1 MPILNFSRRS
11 TSERLVQA
19 DTIDRTLFAND
30 RLVVGEFWCPPE
42 SRCWHGL
49 NSVSAAPHVIF
60 PRTPV
65 TIRQLGRDPVV
76 CDRNHV
82 LYFNPGQRF
91 FRSLRSRDGDH
102 SYYVEPTP
110 ELVFRLGRGL
120 TSFPF
125 AFGPC
130 DPGVFLL
137 QRLAVRHL
145 REPNPDPLLVEE
157 CMTEAIAQA
166 LERARSFHGLRARS
180 REATRAAHREIVD
193 QTKELLAARFR
204 ERLTMGE
211 IAGSIGVSRYHLSRV
226 FRACTGFSLHGYRNQ
241 LRLRAALERLA
252 DQHVVLPPLA
262 AELGFSSHSH
272 FTAAFRE
279 AFGVAPSS
287 LRGRVGRAK
296 LKDVLARQAASRIVP
311 LSAASGAD

>member
-1 MPILNFSRRS
+1 
-11 TSERLVQA
+11 VQA
-19 DTIDRTLFAND
+19 DTIDRRLFAND

-60 PRTPV
+60 PRRPV
-65 TIRQLGRDPVV
+65 TIRQLGREPVV

-82 LYFNPGQRF
+82 LFFNPGQRF

-102 SYYVEPTP
+102 SYYVELAP
-110 ELVFRLGRGL
+110 ELMFNLGGGL

-125 AFGPC
+125 AFAPC
-130 DPGVFLL
+130 DPSVFLL

-145 REPNPDPLLVEE
+145 REPTPDPLLVEKALV
-157 CMTEAIAQA
+157 EALAQA
-166 LERARSFHGLRARS
+166 LDRARRFHQLRGGG
-180 REATRAAHREIVD
+180 REATRSAHREIVD

-204 ERLTMGE
+204 ERLTMAE

-226 FRACTGFSLHGYRNQ
+226 FRTCTGFSLHGYRNQ
-241 LRLRAALERLA
+241 LRLRAALERLVDPHA
-252 DQHVVLPPLA
+252 ALPALA

-287 LRGRVGRAK
+287 LRGRVGRKK
-296 LKDVLARQAASRIVP
+296 LMDTLARLAAGRIVP

>member
-1 MPILNFSRRS
+1 M
-11 TSERLVQA
+11 QA
-19 DTIDRTLFAND
+19 DTIHRTLFENE
-30 RLVVGEFWCPPE
+30 RLVLGELWCPPE

-65 TIRQLGRDPVV
+65 TIRQLGREPVV

-82 LYFNPGQRF
+82 LFFNPGQRF

-102 SYYVEPTP
+102 SYYVELAP
-110 ELVFRLGRGL
+110 ELMFNLAHL
-120 TSFPF
+120 SSFPF

-130 DPGVFLL
+130 DPSVFLL

-145 REPNPDPLLVEE
+145 REPNPDALLVEE
-157 CMTEAIAQA
+157 SVTEAVGLAI
-166 LERARSFHGLRARS
+166 ERARAFHGLRS
-180 REATRAAHREIVD
+180 KGREATRAAHREIVD

-211 IAGSIGVSRYHLSRV
+211 IAGAIGVSRFHLSRV
-226 FRACTGFSLHGYRNQ
+226 FRSSTGFSLHGYRNQ
-241 LRLRAALERLA
+241 LRLRAALERIADSQARLPALA
-252 DQHVVLPPLA
+252 S
-262 AELGFSSHSH
+262 ELGFSSHSH

-279 AFGVAPSS
+279 SFGVAPSE
-287 LRGRVGRAK
+287 LRGRVTRAN
-296 LKDVLARQAASRIVP
+296 LQDVLGRQSATKIVP
-311 LSAASGAD
+311 LSAASGCD

>member
-1 MPILNFSRRS
+1 M
-11 TSERLVQA
+11 QA
-19 DTIDRTLFAND
+19 DTIHRTLFENE
-30 RLVVGEFWCPPE
+30 RLVLGELWCPPE

-65 TIRQLGRDPVV
+65 TIRQLGREPVV

-82 LYFNPGQRF
+82 LFFNPGQRF
-91 FRSLRSRDGDH
+91 FRSLRSRDGDR
-102 SYYVEPTP
+102 SYYVELAP
-110 ELVFRLGRGL
+110 ELMFNLARL

-130 DPGVFLL
+130 DPSVFLL

-145 REPNPDPLLVEE
+145 REPNFDPLLVEE
-157 CMTEAIAQA
+157 SVTEAVGLA
-166 LERARSFHGLRARS
+166 LERARAFHGLRAKS

-211 IAGSIGVSRYHLSRV
+211 IAGAIGVSRFHLSRV
-226 FRACTGFSLHGYRNQ
+226 FRSSTGFSLHGYRNQ
-241 LRLRAALERLA
+241 LRLRAALERIA
-252 DQHVVLPPLA
+252 D
-262 AELGFSSHSH
+262 
-272 FTAAFRE
+272 
-279 AFGVAPSS
+279 
-287 LRGRVGRAK
+287 
-296 LKDVLARQAASRIVP
+296 
-311 LSAASGAD
+311 

>member
-1 MPILNFSRRS
+1 M
-11 TSERLVQA
+11 QA
-19 DTIDRTLFAND
+19 DTIHRTLFENE
-30 RLVVGEFWCPPE
+30 RLVLGEFWCPPE

-82 LYFNPGQRF
+82 LFFNPGQRF

-102 SYYVEPTP
+102 SYYVELAP
-110 ELVFRLGRGL
+110 ELMFNLAHL
-120 TSFPF
+120 SNFPF

-130 DPGVFLL
+130 DPSVFLL

-157 CMTEAIAQA
+157 SVTEAVGLAI
-166 LERARSFHGLRARS
+166 ERARSFHGLRGKG

-211 IAGSIGVSRYHLSRV
+211 IASAIGVSRFHLSRV
-226 FRACTGFSLHGYRNQ
+226 FRSSTGFSLHGYRNQ
-241 LRLRAALERLA
+241 LRLRAALERISDSHARLPALA
-252 DQHVVLPPLA
+252 S
-262 AELGFSSHSH
+262 ELGFSSHSH

-279 AFGVAPSS
+279 SFGVAPSE
-287 LRGRVGRAK
+287 LRGRVGRTK
-296 LKDVLARQAASRIVP
+296 LQDVLGRQLANRIVP
-311 LSAASGAD
+311 LSAASGCD

>member
-1 MPILNFSRRS
+1 
-11 TSERLVQA
+11 VQA
-19 DTIDRTLFAND
+19 HTIDRRLFEND

-49 NSVSAAPHVIF
+49 NSVSAKPHVVF

-65 TIRQLGRDPVV
+65 TIRQLGREPVV

-82 LYFNPGQRF
+82 LFFNPGQRF
-91 FRSLRSRDGDH
+91 FRSLRSRDGDR
-102 SYYVEPTP
+102 SYYVELAP
-110 ELVFRLGRGL
+110 ELLFRLGGL

-137 QRLAVRHL
+137 QRLVVRHL
-145 REPNPDPLLVEE
+145 REPNADAALVEQCLAE
-157 CMTEAIAQA
+157 VVAQA
-166 LERARSFHGLRARS
+166 LERARAFHGLRSRG

-211 IAGSIGVSRYHLSRV
+211 ISGAIGVSRFHLSRV
-226 FRACTGFSLHGYRNQ
+226 FRSCTGFSLHGYRNQ
-241 LRLRAALERLA
+241 LRLRAALERLS
-252 DQHVVLPPLA
+252 DPQTVLPPLA

-279 AFGVAPSS
+279 SFGVAPSE
-287 LRGRVGRAK
+287 LRGRVGRVK
-296 LKDVLARQAASRIVP
+296 LERMLAAHSAARIVP
-311 LSAASGAD
+311 LSAASGCD